1 MAKKQAK
8 RIYEP
13 YLELEEMVDGINRGN
28 FIQSTI
34 RINQKNYN
42 IAFIANPEKGQKDIL
57 VEKHHKNRAL
67 NGDIVVAKL
76 LDREHW
82 KLNKS
87 ELTSSLMGSG
97 TESMPVIGENSV
109 TYDNKEY
116 NVDNVEE
123 KFLQKTAT
131 IVGILEKKHPRKAM
145 GYAKVYNANYALF
158 SPLDSRV
165 PRILI
170 PLEQFPNGFAERPK
184 DFAQNIMI
192 ALIERWEI
200 TGMFAMGSLVKSI
213 GSGKDDLI
221 KAATEGILI
230 ENDLDYIPFPD
241 DVDDEI
247 PDFNITQQDIDERRE
262 FDFRKKCVFTIDPA
276 TARDLDD
283 ACSVEILGEDL
294 FEIGVHIADVSH
306 FVKPG
311 TNVDEIARR
320 RTTSVYLV
328 QRVVPMLPRK
338 LCENYCSLNPGID
351 RFSFSVLWRMNHRGE
366 ILDTKFGKSLIRSCC
381 KLHYEHAQDMI
392 ENPEREFPEG
402 YLPEIHNGFTAS
414 DISGRVN
421 VLHSIAQNLR
431 EKRKESGSLS
441 IQQCK
446 ISFSLNKENGMPT
459 GLGSYKSRESHKL
472 IEEFMLSAN
481 VSVAEKLL
489 KHYPENAIIRRHLGP
504 KEDVMRDTRRLLRAL
519 RLDIDTSC
527 SKSIQESL
535 NKLKY
540 SNNVPTPVGLVAS
553 SLIAKC
559 MTLATYHSS
568 GEFESESDYFHY
580 GLSMPL
586 YTHFTSPIRRYPD
599 LIAHRQLQSILEE
612 APDQP
617 MSFDEVSALAERSSE
632 KKYASKLASD
642 KSSELFLWLFL
653 RENVNLLEPAVV
665 VEIGSE
671 SITVLVLRYALQL
684 RLWKDYMEKGV
695 GFQSKEMKWATIS
708 WPKTDTFKAV
718 TKQYKLLDEI
728 VVKMKAAD
736 QLFKING
743 VIARPQSYSSHSIPD
758 VGGVVQEDA

>member
-13 YLELEEMVDGINRGN
+13 YLELDEIVDGINRGN

-34 RINQKNYN
+34 RINQKNHN

-76 LDREHW
+76 LEREHW
-82 KLNKS
+82 KLNKG

-145 GYAKVYNANYALF
+145 GYAKVYNRNYALF

-184 DFAQNIMI
+184 DFAQNLMI
-192 ALIERWEI
+192 ALIDRWEI

-241 DVDDEI
+241 DVDYEI
-247 PDFNITQQDIDERRE
+247 PDFNITQQDVDERRE

-328 QRVVPMLPRK
+328 QRVIPMLPRK

-351 RFSFSVLWRMNHRGE
+351 RFSFSVLWRMNRRGE

-392 ENPEREFPEG
+392 ENPDREFPEG

-446 ISFSLNKENGMPT
+446 ITFSLNKENGMPI

-684 RLWKDYMEKGV
+684 RLWRDYMEKGV

-758 VGGVVQEDA
+758 VGGVAQEDV